1 MLNRVACIQEITR
14 LKETIFPEGR
24 HDRTLFQK
32 VWQAMAAD
40 EKTKD
45 WAKEVASC
53 VRHPLWLDNL
63 DQIVDVISFPDA
75 YTVLAVD
82 GSQIYPDRHITAA
95 PFFLINAGGCLLTY
109 GKAGKAQL
117 FNQPEL
123 FLTEEFLPEEL
134 QLPFTPDLVD
144 AKREEIELAVAHSY
158 ATKNRDTIVLF
169 DGSLIFWHLESK
181 PEVMRDLFLGK
192 YLSYLLA
199 FMNDNILMA
208 GYISMPKSKELVNL
222 VKTKVCLGNG
232 QQKPCFGAIDA
243 CPCTSSDLLVDATL
257 LDGLLKPF
265 QRTAIFIHRSKI
277 SEYYPPKLRPCFFYL
292 HTGKE
297 IARVE
302 IPRWVANNEALV
314 TKVAQICVNQAL
326 KGDGYPV
333 VLAEAHEQAVIKGN
347 DRLFFYQVL
356 ESVTAR
362 DHGALSYSQKSIKKR
377 GLGV

>member
-1 MLNRVACIQEITR
+1 MLNRITCIKEITR
-14 LKETIFPEGR
+14 LKSTIFPEGR
-24 HDRTLFQK
+24 QDRALFQK

-53 VRHPLWLDNL
+53 VRHPLWLDEL
-63 DQIVDVISFPDA
+63 DQVVDVISYPHD

-95 PFFLINAGGCLLTY
+95 SFFLINAGGCLLTY
-109 GKAGKAQL
+109 GKSGSATL

-123 FLTEEFLPEEL
+123 FLTDEFLPEEL

-144 AKREEIELAVAHSY
+144 AKREEIELAVAYDY
-158 ATKNRDTIVLF
+158 AKKNRDMIVLV
-169 DGSLIFWHLESK
+169 DGSLIFWQLESK

-192 YLSYLLA
+192 YLGYLMN

-222 VKTKVCLGNG
+222 VRTKICLGNG
-232 QQKPCFGAIDA
+232 QKKPCFGAIDE
-243 CPCTSSDLLVDATL
+243 CTCLGSDILVDATL
-257 LDGLLKPF
+257 LEGLLKPF
-265 QRTAIFIHRSKI
+265 QRTTIFINRSKI

-302 IPRWVANNEALV
+302 IPRWVANDEAM
-314 TKVAQICVNQAL
+314 VAKIAQVCVNQAL

-333 VLAEAHEQAVIKGN
+333 VLAEAHEQAVIKGS

-356 ESVTAR
+356 ESVTAQ
-362 DHGALSYSQKSIKKR
+362 DQGTLSYSQKSIKKR